1 MPAAADHEFAVF
13 SRMVHDGFYSCS
25 EIHVKSFNLIQHLDC
40 LADFLF
46 CCHMFLK
53 NLLSLIFFCTFCLSS
68 QACISTPW
76 EVPQHQSTIASPLNA
91 EWWQKT
97 QKRINEDVATNKV
110 DLLFVGDSI
119 THWFRKMEWHNE
131 KTCGMNVWR
140 DYYAKRNAVNTGIMA
155 DKTQHVL
162 WRLKNGNLKGIQ
174 PKLAV
179 VLIGT
184 NNISHKETPLQTAE
198 GIRAIIECLHEKCPK
213 TKVLLLA
220 IFPRG
225 KLVND
230 KGRLQ
235 NEKVNKVISNYD
247 QLYPFVSFLDVG
259 KVFLKD
265 DGSVNKDLLHDYLH
279 PNANGYKAWAE
290 AMEPT
295 IKKLMQ

>member
-1 MPAAADHEFAVF
+1 MKSKCLILVFFLAVCA
-13 SRMVHDGFYSCS
+13 SC
-25 EIHVKSFNLIQHLDC
+25 
-40 LADFLF
+40 
-46 CCHMFLK
+46 
-53 NLLSLIFFCTFCLSS
+53 T
-68 QACISTPW
+68 STHW
-76 EVPQHQSTIASPLNA
+76 EVPQHQATIASPNNA
-91 EWWQKT
+91 QWWQDTHK
-97 QKRINEDVATNKV
+97 QINEDVAQNQV

-119 THWFRKMEWHNE
+119 THWFRKMPWHNE
-131 KTCGMNVWR
+131 ETCGINVWR

-179 VLIGT
+179 ILIGT
-184 NNISHKETPLQTAE
+184 NNISHQETPLQTAE

-225 KLVND
+225 KQIDD

-235 NEKVNKVISNYD
+235 NEKVNEIISDYD
-247 QLYPFVSFLDVG
+247 QIYPFLTYLDIG
-259 KVFLKD
+259 DVFLND
-265 DGSVNKDLLHDYLH
+265 DGSVNKDLLHDHLH
-279 PNANGYKAWAE
+279 PNANGYRAWAQ

-295 IKKLMQ
+295 IDKLMQ